1 METKLFEIHYRLT
14 LADGSF
20 LETRTLVAAKDRH
33 QAASKLE
40 AYRKLKTPDYTK
52 IEYYSAEERQEVII

>member
-1 METKLFEIHYRLT
+1 METILFEIHYRLT
-14 LADGSF
+14 LADETF

-40 AYRKLKTPDYTK
+40 TWRKTKHPGFTK
-52 IEYYSAEERQEVII
+52 IEYFAIEEVNQVII